1 MRRCAL
7 AILLVLAA
15 GCGDQAAEG
24 EAGACADGIV
34 WHDTFYLGSELPGH
48 PRLQTAAP
56 LGGGVRPACND
67 SNGEPPGEDRPAD
80 LWRLDGIAP
89 EIAVTGSE
97 IPSHVYLNPG
107 AFLAPPQHPLHE
119 NFFSDPQR
127 PQRHLRG
134 EPCAIDGR
142 VESLSAFSVAG
153 RNVIVDAR
161 TKITGFDQAGMPILH
176 EGDAVRIRGS
186 CPGDAVVGARH
197 IEPQP

>member
-15 GCGDQAAEG
+15 GCGDQAAQG

-34 WHDTFYLGSELPGH
+34 WHDTFYLGSKLPGH

-56 LGGGVRPACND
+56 LDGGVRPACND

-80 LWRLDGIAP
+80 LWRLEGIAP
-89 EIAVTGSE
+89 AIAVSGSE
-97 IPSHVYLNPG
+97 IPWLVYLNPG
-107 AFLAPPQHPLHE
+107 AFLQLPQHPLHA
-119 NFFSDPQR
+119 NYYDSPRR
-127 PQRHLRG
+127 PVRHLRG
-134 EPCAIDGR
+134 EPCTIDGR
-142 VESLSAFSVAG
+142 VESLSALFVSG
-153 RNVIVDAR
+153 RSIIVDAR
-161 TKITGFDQAGMPILH
+161 TQITGFDRAGMPILH

-186 CPGDAVVGARH
+186 CRDNGVVGARH